1 MKRIYLILLT
11 LGSAIVIA
19 ATGCLSGA
27 PGKEKEKAPLIT
39 NDSLVKRGS
48 YLVST
53 MLCDDCH
60 SPKRMGAHGPELIPE
75 MRLSGFTQTNKIP
88 SVNMEEIKKGWV
100 MFNPDLTSAVGP
112 WGVSFSANLTSDAS
126 GIGNWN
132 FDQFKKAIRDGKA
145 KGLSTNR
152 SLLPPMPWENIRK
165 ASDEDLSAIF
175 AFLKSTKPV
184 RNIVPAPIAPGAIN

>member
-1 MKRIYLILLT
+1 MKKSYLILLT
-11 LGSAIVIA
+11 LCSAIVIA
-19 ATGCLSGA
+19 VAGCLPGA
-27 PGKEKEKAPLIT
+27 TDKEKERLIT

-60 SPKRMGAHGPELIPE
+60 SPKRMGPHGPEIIPE

-88 SVNMEEIKKGWV
+88 KVDMEEIKKGWV
-100 MFNPDLTSAVGP
+100 MFNQDLTSAVGP

-126 GIGNWN
+126 GIGNWT
-132 FDQFKKAIRDGKA
+132 FDQFKTALHEGKA
-145 KGLSTNR
+145 KGIAANR
-152 SLLPPMPWENIRK
+152 SLLPPMPWENIGK
-165 ASDEDLSAIF
+165 ASDADLSAIF

-184 RNIVPAPIAPGAIN
+184 RNIVPAPIAPGAVN